1 MTRPHACIFDLDG
14 TLVDSLRDIATALN
28 SALDDLNLP
37 RVDLRSV
44 RDWVGDGLPALCRRA
59 QPRADE
65 TTVKRLVECAARH
78 YRNHCVDH
86 TRPYPNILA
95 MLKLLRSKGLPLAVI
110 SNKPHDLVELTLR
123 GLGLIQYFEEVR
135 GFVDE
140 REKKPCPKHAIQV
153 ASNFECAPRLVC
165 LIGDSPV
172 DIRTARNAG
181 MIAVAVAWGFRKIGE
196 LEAERPDFL
205 VHSPD
210 EIISLFD

>member
-37 RVDLRSV
+37 CVDLRSV

-65 TTVKRLVECAARH
+65 TTVKRLVECAAKH
-78 YRNHCVDH
+78 YRSHCVDH
-86 TRPYPNILA
+86 TRPYPNILE
-95 MLKLLRSKGLPLAVI
+95 MLKLLRSRGLPMAVI

-123 GLGLIQYFEEVR
+123 GLGLIQYFEEAR

-140 REKKPCPKHAIQV
+140 REKKPCPIHAIQV
-153 ASNFECAPRLVC
+153 ASNFKCAPRLVC
-165 LIGDSPV
+165 LVGDSPV
-172 DIRTARNAG
+172 DIQTARNAG

-205 VHSPD
+205 FHSPH